1 MNISGKISIFSE
13 AYSKDPYKFFPYF
26 RTQEPVF
33 YEESID
39 CYFVSNYEDVKYV
52 LENEEIFTTKT
63 LAKRAQPVM
72 RDRVLAQMTGKEHK
86 EKKKMIMKGLTGE
99 NLKRLLSLFKQNAIE
114 VLKPYLNRGKIDLV
128 NDFGK
133 IFAVQS
139 TMDML
144 GLDKKDQEQ
153 IAEWHKG
160 IAKFITSFNL
170 SDEEIEYCFW
180 CSEQLE
186 KYLLPIIESKKD
198 SSGNDLISIL
208 QRSEFN
214 GIKMTSQE
222 ILALTLNILL
232 AATEP
237 VDKTLALLFYNLLQN
252 PKQFEDVKNNRKLL
266 KNAINETLRFKPP
279 VQFIPRQVSRE
290 VTIKG
295 VLIPKNAVIINM
307 IGAANRDPKAFS
319 NPDKFDIYRS
329 IEDNKAFTSHSQNLA
344 FGYGTHTCV
353 GASLALMQLELVAN
367 IILDSFKNIELD
379 ESFSYEEKGLYTRG
393 PVSLVLKFT
402 T

>member
-1 MNISGKISIFSE
+1 QTSAFLIAFLCT
-13 AYSKDPYKFFPYF
+13 F
-26 RTQEPVF
+26 
-33 YEESID
+33 
-39 CYFVSNYEDVKYV
+39 
-52 LENEEIFTTKT
+52 
-63 LAKRAQPVM
+63 
-72 RDRVLAQMTGKEHK
+72 
-86 EKKKMIMKGLTGE
+86 
-99 NLKRLLSLFKQNAIE
+99 LLQN
-114 VLKPYLNRGKIDLV
+114 
-128 NDFGK
+128 
-133 IFAVQS
+133 
-139 TMDML
+139 T
-144 GLDKKDQEQ
+144 
-153 IAEWHKG
+153 
-160 IAKFITSFNL
+160 
-170 SDEEIEYCFW
+170 DEEIEYCFW

-379 ESFSYEEKGLYTRG
+379 ESFSYEEKGVNFHDISSEILVKFSNSSRFRCILY
-393 PVSLVLKFT
+393 P
-402 T
+402 

>member
-1 MNISGKISIFSE
+1 MIQKSNLSVFSE
-13 AYSKDPYKFFPYF
+13 EYSKNPYQFFSYF
-26 RTQEPVF
+26 RTQNPVF

-39 CYFVSNYEDVKYV
+39 SYFVSNYEDVKYV
-52 LENEEIFTTKT
+52 LGNEEIFTTKT

-86 EKKKMIMKGLTGE
+86 EKKKMILKRLTGE
-99 NLKRLLSLFKQNAIE
+99 NLKQLLLLFEQNAIG
-114 VLKPYLNRGKIDLV
+114 VLKPYLHKGEIDLV

-144 GLDKKDQEQ
+144 GLDKKDQGQ

-170 SDEEIEYCFW
+170 SDEEVEHSFL
-180 CSEQLE
+180 CSDQLE

-198 SSGNDLISIL
+198 SSRNDLISIL
-208 QRSEFN
+208 QHSEYD

-237 VDKTLALLFYNLLQN
+237 VDKTLALLFYHLLEN
-252 PKQFEDVKNNRKLL
+252 PKQFQDVKNNRKLL
-266 KNAINETLRFKPP
+266 KSAINETLRFKPP
-279 VQFIPRQVSRE
+279 VQFIPRQLSRE
-290 VTIKG
+290 VTIKN
-295 VLIPKNAVIINM
+295 VLIPKNAIIINM

-319 NPDKFDIYRS
+319 NPDKFDIYRN
-329 IEDNKAFTSHSQNLA
+329 IEENKTFNSHSQNLS
-344 FGYGTHTCV
+344 FGHGTHTCV
-353 GASLALMQLELVAN
+353 GASLSLMQLEVVAN
-367 IILDSFKNIELD
+367 LILDNLKDIELD
-379 ESFSYEEKGLYTRG
+379 KFFTYEEKGLYTRG
-393 PVSLVLKFT
+393 PVSLNLRFST
-402 T
+402 

>member
-1 MNISGKISIFSE
+1 
-13 AYSKDPYKFFPYF
+13 
-26 RTQEPVF
+26 
-33 YEESID
+33 
-39 CYFVSNYEDVKYV
+39 
-52 LENEEIFTTKT
+52 
-63 LAKRAQPVM
+63 
-72 RDRVLAQMTGKEHK
+72 
-86 EKKKMIMKGLTGE
+86 MIMKGLTGE

>member
-1 MNISGKISIFSE
+1 MIQKSNLSVFSE
-13 AYSKDPYKFFPYF
+13 EYSKNPYQFFSYF
-26 RTQEPVF
+26 RTQNPVF

-39 CYFVSNYEDVKYV
+39 SYFVSNYEDVKYV
-52 LENEEIFTTKT
+52 LGNEEIFTTKT

-86 EKKKMIMKGLTGE
+86 EKKKMILKGLTGE
-99 NLKRLLSLFKQNAIE
+99 NLKQLLLLFEQNAIE
-114 VLKPYLNRGKIDLV
+114 VLKPYLNKGEIDLV

-144 GLDKKDQEQ
+144 GLDKKDQKQ
-153 IAEWHKG
+153 IAKWHKG

-170 SDEEIEYCFW
+170 SDEEVEHSFW
-180 CSEQLE
+180 CSDQLE

-208 QRSEFN
+208 QHSEYDS
-214 GIKMTSQE
+214 IKMTSQE

-237 VDKTLALLFYNLLQN
+237 VDKTLALLFYHLLEN
-252 PKQFEDVKNNRKLL
+252 PKQFQDVKNNRKLL
-266 KNAINETLRFKPP
+266 KSAINETLRFKPP
-279 VQFIPRQVSRE
+279 VQFIPRQLSRE
-290 VTIKG
+290 VTIKD
-295 VLIPKNAVIINM
+295 VLIPKNAIIINM
-307 IGAANRDPKAFS
+307 IGSANRDPKAFS
-319 NPDKFDIYRS
+319 NPDKFDIYRNVK
-329 IEDNKAFTSHSQNLA
+329 ENKTFNSHSQNLS

-353 GASLALMQLELVAN
+353 GASLSLMQLEVVAN
-367 IILDSFKNIELD
+367 IILDNLKDIELNK
-379 ESFSYEEKGLYTRG
+379 FFTYEEKGLYTRG
-393 PVSLVLKFT
+393 PVSLNLRFST
-402 T
+402 